1 MGTIQRKQASRHVIG
16 HVMSVIID
24 QLETC
29 STGEGLD
36 KLVVEI
42 ASLAKEE
49 RTEALYA
56 KLQEVAARDFVNSK
70 NRRKVSRCVEN
81 RDQEY
86 AAPPEALSEFA
97 TLLKVC
103 HIT

>member
-1 MGTIQRKQASRHVIG
+1 
-16 HVMSVIID
+16 MSVIID
-24 QLETC
+24 QLEAC
-29 STGEGLD
+29 STGEELD

-49 RTEALYA
+49 RTDAMYA
-56 KLQEVAARDFVNSK
+56 KLQEVAAKDFVNSK

-97 TLLKVC
+97 TLLKVR